1 MTPRI
6 LVAVYGDHQQAVVSE
21 LLDYAVRVP
30 LDVMDAIAAS
40 HQRDRRFDLL
50 VLDAEMPE
58 SYGAAEY
65 AEHFGWAAKAIF
77 VSTVDDL
84 KLRLRASQ
92 IRCDA
97 FLLLPNDL
105 NQLKPLVTA
114 LMEDICS

>member
-6 LVAVYGDHQQAVVSE
+6 LVAVYGDHQQALVSE
-21 LLDYAVRVP
+21 LLDPGVRVP

-50 VLDAEMPE
+50 VLDAQMPE
-58 SYGAAEY
+58 SFAAAEY
-65 AEHFGWAAKAIF
+65 AEHFGWRSKVIF

-84 KLRLRASQ
+84 ELRLRASR

-97 FLLLPNDL
+97 FLLLPNNL
-105 NQLKPLVTA
+105 NQVKPLIAA
-114 LMEDICS
+114 LLEGFQ